1 MPAYL
6 STVTGTSGWVS
17 PPIMVARQRD
27 TPDYGEHSIEDWR
40 AAGLLKA
47 PVIKTLIVTT

>member
-1 MPAYL
+1 LNTLA
-6 STVTGTSGWVS
+6 VTGRT
-17 PPIMVARQRD
+17 RD
-27 TPDYGEHSIEDWR
+27 IADYGEHAIEDWR